1 MKVENRYILLSAL
14 LVILL
19 IYSQLISTS
28 ESFSNLA
35 RRIRGYNILNNG
47 YKIVE
52 KSHLLLGKIQHYL
65 MMKKIL
71 NKNNEQPI

>member
-19 IYSQLISTS
+19 IYCQLISTS
-28 ESFSNLA
+28 ESFSSLA

-47 YKIVE
+47 YKIVK

-65 MMKKIL
+65 MMKKY
-71 NKNNEQPI
+71 